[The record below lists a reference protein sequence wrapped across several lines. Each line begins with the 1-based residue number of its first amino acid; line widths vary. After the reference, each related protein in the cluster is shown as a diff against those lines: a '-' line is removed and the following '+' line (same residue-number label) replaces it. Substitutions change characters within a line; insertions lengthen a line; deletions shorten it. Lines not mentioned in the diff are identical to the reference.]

1 MSRLYTRDAKAY
13 PVTSQCE
20 LLGVSTQAY
29 YKHGNSQMRKL
40 AEETF
45 VVEFIK
51 NIRKKDRGMGG
62 GPLWHK
68 YTDAFGEEHSVGYNR
83 FYDIIDKY
91 GLKVRKKKRRTRT
104 TDSDHDLPL
113 YPNLVK

>member
-1 MSRLYTRDAKAY
+1 
-13 PVTSQCE
+13 
-20 LLGVSTQAY
+20 VSTQAY

-68 YTDAFGEEHSVGYNR
+68 YTDTFGE
-83 FYDIIDKY
+83 
-91 GLKVRKKKRRTRT
+91 
-104 TDSDHDLPL
+104 
-113 YPNLVK
+113 